1 MASSDRNV
9 SSSIELE
16 EIDRD
21 AIDREFQISTSK
33 RKPYTKYSADEC
45 FKIGKYASKNGPIA
59 AVRKFE
65 KQFPNMNESSARTFK
80 KKYESELDDAKRQGR
95 AKPTSIPL
103 KPQGRPLLLGELDGL
118 VQQYILAAS
127 NRGNVIS
134 RNIAVSAAKV
144 IMERYPCLIGSV
156 DIESSHWA
164 QSLFR
169 RIGFRRRQAT
179 TSKLEIPE
187 GALKGIKMLFHHDVV
202 TKVAK
207 FNIPDSL
214 IINLE
219 QTPTKYVPVGCTALA
234 KKNSQTVTI
243 KGYTDKRTITT
254 TFAMSIRG
262 DFLPM
267 QLIYGG
273 KTNKCLPCFK
283 FPEKFSLSYNETHYS
298 NEKEACKFIEE
309 ILKPYIKQVIE
320 RDNLPID
327 QTALVIMD
335 VIKGQVTPVVLDLY
349 KVSNIV
355 IVLVPPN
362 VTNHLQAL
370 DITVNGYV
378 KRFMR
383 AKFNSWYSSQLRRQL
398 DEGKQLQDSSDIL
411 DLLRQLGPS

>member
-1 MASSDRNV
+1 
-9 SSSIELE
+9 
-16 EIDRD
+16 
-21 AIDREFQISTSK
+21 
-33 RKPYTKYSADEC
+33 
-45 FKIGKYASKNGPIA
+45 
-59 AVRKFE
+59 
-65 KQFPNMNESSARTFK
+65 
-80 KKYESELDDAKRQGR
+80 
-95 AKPTSIPL
+95 
-103 KPQGRPLLLGELDGL
+103 
-118 VQQYILAAS
+118 
-127 NRGNVIS
+127 
-134 RNIAVSAAKV
+134 
-144 IMERYPCLIGSV
+144 MERYPYLIGSV

-219 QTPTKYVPVGCTALA
+219 QTPTKYVPVGRTTLA

-243 KGYTDKRTITT
+243 KGSTDKRTITT

-273 KTNKCLPCFK
+273 KTKKCLPCFK
-283 FPEKFSLSYNETHYS
+283 FPEKFSLSYNETNYS

-309 ILKPYIKQVIE
+309 ILKPYVRQVIE
-320 RDNLPID
+320 RDNLPIV

-355 IVLVPPN
+355 IVLVPAN
-362 VTNHLQAL
+362 VTNHLQPL

-378 KRFMR
+378 KTFMR

-398 DEGKQLQDSSDIL
+398 DEGKQLQDSSDIWG
-411 DLLRQLGPS
+411 LLRQLGTG